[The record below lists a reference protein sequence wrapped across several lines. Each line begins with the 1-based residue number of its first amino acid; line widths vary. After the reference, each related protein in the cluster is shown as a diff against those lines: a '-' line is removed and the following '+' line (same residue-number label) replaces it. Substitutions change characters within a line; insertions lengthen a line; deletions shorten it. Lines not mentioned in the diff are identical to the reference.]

1 MTPATDSAADKPAPK
16 AKGKSK
22 ANANDWAER
31 TKQALLEAFLP
42 QAAAHGWSRQ
52 ALVEA
57 GKTIGLSEG
66 DVGLL
71 CPNGPRDMAA
81 LYARRCDARALAALK
96 AMDPPPAKI
105 REKIAAG
112 VSARLESAMADE
124 PAARRWAGF
133 LALPTN
139 AALGLQLAWEGADVL
154 WRWAGDV
161 ATDENHYSKRAI
173 LGGILIPALAI
184 RLADGKDAAD
194 AFVAARIENVMQFE
208 KWKAGIKP
216 SEHFDRIARTLS
228 RMRYGT

>member
-1 MTPATDSAADKPAPK
+1 MTPRATKATPGAKAQPQNWADKT
-16 AKGKSK
+16 
-22 ANANDWAER
+22 E
-31 TKQALLEAFLP
+31 QALLEAFLP
-42 QAAAHGWSRQ
+42 HAAAQGWSL
-52 ALVEA
+52 AAMTAA
-57 GKTIGLSEG
+57 GAEIGLSSG
-66 DVGLL
+66 DIGLL

-81 LYARRCDARALAALK
+81 LYGRRCDARALAALK
-96 AMDPPPAKI
+96 AMDPAPAKI

-112 VSARLESAMADE
+112 VSARIDAAMADE
-124 PAARRWAGF
+124 TAARRWAGF
-133 LALPTN
+133 LALPMN
-139 AALGLQLAWEGADVL
+139 AALGLQLTWESADGL

-228 RMRYGT
+228 RLRYGTPA